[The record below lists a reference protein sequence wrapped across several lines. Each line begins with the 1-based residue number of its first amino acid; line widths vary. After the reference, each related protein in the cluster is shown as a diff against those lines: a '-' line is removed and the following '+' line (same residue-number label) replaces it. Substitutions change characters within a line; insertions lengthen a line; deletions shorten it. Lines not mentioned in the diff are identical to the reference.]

1 MIMGRYKF
9 DVKKVDIVN
18 LNGIDLRESFK
29 QQSGVEFE
37 KVIGNLVYENTGD
50 LDLADKAREIH
61 RGNGV
66 ELTERE
72 KGLFEEIVKGRYIP
86 FVERQILRQIVEL
99 KER

>member
-1 MIMGRYKF
+1 MSRYRF

-18 LNGIDLRESFK
+18 LNGIDLREPFR

-37 KVIGNLVYENTGD
+37 KVVGNLVYENTGD
-50 LDLADKAREIH
+50 LDLADKAREMH
-61 RGNGV
+61 RGNAV

-86 FVERQILRQIVEL
+86 FIERQILKQIVEI
-99 KER
+99 KEG

>member
-1 MIMGRYKF
+1 MSRYRF
-9 DVKKVDIVN
+9 DVRKVDIVN
-18 LNGIDLRESFK
+18 LNGVDLRGSFK

-61 RGNGV
+61 RGNVV

-72 KGLFEEIVKGRYIP
+72 KGLFEEIVKERYIP
-86 FVERQILRQIVEL
+86 FIERQILMQVVEI

>member
-1 MIMGRYKF
+1 MMGRYRF
-9 DVKKVDIVN
+9 DAKKVNIVN

-61 RGNGV
+61 RGNAV

-72 KGLFEEIVKGRYIP
+72 RGLFEEIVKGRYIP
-86 FVERQILRQIVEL
+86 FIERQILMQIVEI
-99 KER
+99 KEG

>member
-1 MIMGRYKF
+1 MSRYRF

-18 LNGIDLRESFK
+18 LNGIDLREPFK

-37 KVIGNLVYENTGD
+37 KVVGNLVYENTGD
-50 LDLADKAREIH
+50 LDLADKAREMH
-61 RGNGV
+61 RGNAV

-86 FVERQILRQIVEL
+86 FIERQILKQIVEI
-99 KER
+99 KEG

>member
-1 MIMGRYKF
+1 MSRYRF
-9 DVKKVDIVN
+9 DAKKVNIVN

-61 RGNGV
+61 RGNAV

-72 KGLFEEIVKGRYIP
+72 RGLFEEIVKGRYIP
-86 FVERQILRQIVEL
+86 FIERQILMQIVEI
-99 KER
+99 KEG

>member
-1 MIMGRYKF
+1 MSRYRF
-9 DVKKVDIVN
+9 DAKKVNIVN

-29 QQSGVEFE
+29 QQSGVDFE

-61 RGNGV
+61 RGNAV

-72 KGLFEEIVKGRYIP
+72 RGLFEEIVKGRYIP
-86 FVERQILRQIVEL
+86 FIERQILMQIVEI
-99 KER
+99 KEV

>member
-1 MIMGRYKF
+1 MSRYRF

-18 LNGIDLRESFK
+18 LNGIDLREPFK

-50 LDLADKAREIH
+50 LDLADKAREMH
-61 RGNGV
+61 RGNAV

-72 KGLFEEIVKGRYIP
+72 KGLFEEIMKGRYIP
-86 FVERQILRQIVEL
+86 FIERQILKQIVEI
-99 KER
+99 KEG

>member
-1 MIMGRYKF
+1 MSRYRF
-9 DVKKVDIVN
+9 DAKKVDIVN

-29 QQSGVEFE
+29 QQSGVDFE

-61 RGNGV
+61 RGNAV

-72 KGLFEEIVKGRYIP
+72 RGLFEEIVKGRYIP
-86 FVERQILRQIVEL
+86 FIERQILMQIVEI
-99 KER
+99 KEV

>member
-1 MIMGRYKF
+1 MSRYRF

-18 LNGIDLRESFK
+18 LNGIDLREPFK

-37 KVIGNLVYENTGD
+37 KVIGNLVYESTGD
-50 LDLADKAREIH
+50 LDLADKAREMH
-61 RGNGV
+61 RGNAV

-86 FVERQILRQIVEL
+86 FIERQILKQIVEI
-99 KER
+99 KEG

>member
-1 MIMGRYKF
+1 MMSRYRF
-9 DVKKVDIVN
+9 DAKKVNIVN

-61 RGNGV
+61 RGNAV

-72 KGLFEEIVKGRYIP
+72 RGLFEEIVKGRYIP
-86 FVERQILRQIVEL
+86 FIERQILMQIVEI
-99 KER
+99 KEG

>member
-1 MIMGRYKF
+1 MSKYRF
-9 DVKKVDIVN
+9 DIKKVDIVN
-18 LNGIDLRESFK
+18 LNGIDLREPFR

-50 LDLADKAREIH
+50 LDLADKAREMH
-61 RGNGV
+61 RGNAV

-86 FVERQILRQIVEL
+86 FIERQILEQIVEI
-99 KER
+99 KEG

>member
-1 MIMGRYKF
+1 MMSRYRF
-9 DVKKVDIVN
+9 DAKKVDIVN

-29 QQSGVEFE
+29 QQSGVDFE

-61 RGNGV
+61 RGNAV

-72 KGLFEEIVKGRYIP
+72 RGLFEEIVKGRYIP
-86 FVERQILRQIVEL
+86 FIERQILMQIVEI
-99 KER
+99 KEV

>member
-1 MIMGRYKF
+1 MSKYRF

-50 LDLADKAREIH
+50 LDLADKAREMH
-61 RGNGV
+61 RGNVV

-86 FVERQILRQIVEL
+86 FIERQILKQIVEI
-99 KER
+99 KKG

>member
-1 MIMGRYKF
+1 MSRYRF
-9 DVKKVDIVN
+9 DAKKVNIVN

-61 RGNGV
+61 RGNAV

-72 KGLFEEIVKGRYIP
+72 RGLFEEIVKGRYIP
-86 FVERQILRQIVEL
+86 FIERQILMQIVEI
-99 KER
+99 KEV